1 MRTITRSLD
10 PGTFSGDEGNR
21 FRFVMLIVTVAGI
34 FLLGALAGAWR
45 AAKTRERILD
55 ELLDNARRCAIAFDP
70 TELQRLTG
78 TAADAGTVT
87 YRSVKDR
94 LTRFQAPAGPLPGR

>member
-1 MRTITRSLD
+1 MSRGLSILIRSRVSTTL
-10 PGTFSGDEGNR
+10 T
-21 FRFVMLIVTVAGI
+21 VTGMI
-34 FLLGALAGAWR
+34 LLGALVGIWR
-45 AAKTRERILD
+45 AAAVRERILA